1 MKLIKVKCK
10 DAEEIKATEQM
21 IKKEVERLLKE
32 QDWDVPLSVDW
43 NKLTKKVVSK
53 VVKEWK
59 DEVFEDK
66 QEFEDT
72 IYDEVSRIV
81 EG

>member
-10 DAEEIKATEQM
+10 DAGIKATEQM
-21 IKKEVERLLKE
+21 IKKEVERLMSDY
-32 QDWDVPLSVDW
+32 DWDVPLSVDW
-43 NKLTKKVVSK
+43 KKLTKKVVSK
-53 VVKEWK
+53 VVKKWK

-72 IYDEVSRIV
+72 IYDEVSQIV